1 MTFMVG
7 ILLVAANW
15 GLRHSIYLSI
25 LSAAAFNFF
34 FLPPILTFTVGD
46 GRNWIALLAFLV
58 TGIVASQLAERARR
72 EAKISRRRQR
82 EAERLYEFSQQ
93 MLVTGNVIDLLNV
106 LPQMI
111 AATFNL
117 AGAAVYLRE
126 RDRVYRSSPNYMDVT
141 AAELRDAAFT
151 RDHRRDEER
160 DVTLIPIL
168 LGTRPIGAVGITG
181 DGTSPEALDAV
192 CGLAA
197 IAIERAGAVET
208 LTRVEASRES
218 ERLRNALLDSV
229 AHELR
234 TPLTSITAAITSLR
248 SDPLLDKEQSAE
260 MMQVIEEE
268 AARLDRLVGQAME
281 MAELDA
287 NDIKLDLRLHSMR
300 EAVDLALEAVQ
311 GPLKTHPVELR
322 LPDTLPLVQM
332 DLERIAKVL
341 QHLLEN
347 AAKYSA
353 EGSPIFVSAEVA
365 KGQLVTSVADRG
377 AGVDDFE
384 RMMIFDK
391 FYRGQGQRYRVQ
403 GTGMGLAIAK
413 AIVEAHGGS
422 IDVTSQP
429 SQGSVFSFYL
439 PLQHVRPIALEL
451 RQVGDVPSAAE
462 RLDQKNAGI
471 HLAAHDVDIV
481 ALVVQR
487 GRLRGHDLQV
497 RVEAADVSVVEDLL
511 CRLCRQRGLMLVFGL
526 LLENTQRNQVVF
538 HLLKRGQRRLP
549 VVGDGLIVAG
559 VGLLGDRRSAACVE
573 DRLRQRRAD
582 RPQQTGRVEQVCEG
596 RCFDPDR
603 SVQRDCRIE
612 RGACDADAVVRLGDA
627 PLGGGDVGTALQ
639 KFGGQARRNDRRTRI
654 ERSVG
659 ERERRRRFA
668 EKNGDGVFELRA
680 LQGDVARLHFGCL
693 ELRLRLVYVGLR
705 SDPAFK
711 AIVRDAVGLFV
722 VLHGIVQQL
731 LLGVRAAGFEVVDG
745 EFGLQA
751 QQDCL
756 AVACACLRL
765 FSRGAYGSA
774 NAAPDVDLVVEI
786 DGKLDVADTV
796 ALRAVRVEV
805 GAVRRTRAAH
815 RRRARLRRSDTARRG

>member
-1 MTFMVG
+1 VQRNVIRGIVRYSVSTVTAAVIVAVYFRWLHVNETTVALTFLVG

-34 FLPPILTFTVGD
+34 FLPPVMTFTIGD
-46 GRNWIALLAFLV
+46 GRNWVALFAFLA
-58 TGIVASQLAERARR
+58 TSIVASQLAERARR
-72 EAKISRRRQR
+72 EAKISRSRQR

-111 AATFNL
+111 AVTFNL

-160 DVTLIPIL
+160 GVTLVPIL

-181 DGTSPEALDAV
+181 EGTSPEALDAV

-208 LTRVEASRES
+208 LTRVQASRES

-248 SDPLLDKEQSAE
+248 TNPLLDPSQRAE

-268 AARLDRLVGQAME
+268 AGRLDRLVGQAME

-287 NDIKLDLRLHSMR
+287 HEITLDLRMHSIR
-300 EAVDLALEAVQ
+300 EAVDLALEEVQ
-311 GPLKTHPVELR
+311 PQLRAHPVDLR
-322 LPDTLPLVQM
+322 LPDSLPLVVI

-353 EGSPIFVSAEVA
+353 ETSPIFISAEVLG
-365 KGQLVTSVADRG
+365 GQLVTSVADRG
-377 AGVDDFE
+377 VGIDDLE

-429 SQGSVFSFYL
+429 GQGSVFSFRL
-439 PLQHVRPIALEL
+439 PLQ
-451 RQVGDVPSAAE
+451 QS
-462 RLDQKNAGI
+462 
-471 HLAAHDVDIV
+471 
-481 ALVVQR
+481 
-487 GRLRGHDLQV
+487 GR
-497 RVEAADVSVVEDLL
+497 
-511 CRLCRQRGLMLVFGL
+511 
-526 LLENTQRNQVVF
+526 
-538 HLLKRGQRRLP
+538 
-549 VVGDGLIVAG
+549 
-559 VGLLGDRRSAACVE
+559 
-573 DRLRQRRAD
+573 
-582 RPQQTGRVEQVCEG
+582 
-596 RCFDPDR
+596 
-603 SVQRDCRIE
+603 
-612 RGACDADAVVRLGDA
+612 
-627 PLGGGDVGTALQ
+627 
-639 KFGGQARRNDRRTRI
+639 
-654 ERSVG
+654 
-659 ERERRRRFA
+659 
-668 EKNGDGVFELRA
+668 
-680 LQGDVARLHFGCL
+680 
-693 ELRLRLVYVGLR
+693 
-705 SDPAFK
+705 
-711 AIVRDAVGLFV
+711 
-722 VLHGIVQQL
+722 
-731 LLGVRAAGFEVVDG
+731 
-745 EFGLQA
+745 
-751 QQDCL
+751 
-756 AVACACLRL
+756 
-765 FSRGAYGSA
+765 
-774 NAAPDVDLVVEI
+774 
-786 DGKLDVADTV
+786 
-796 ALRAVRVEV
+796 
-805 GAVRRTRAAH
+805 
-815 RRRARLRRSDTARRG
+815 

>member
-1 MTFMVG
+1 VRYSISTATAAAIVAVYFRWLHVNETTVALTFLVG
-7 ILLVAANW
+7 ILVVAANW

-25 LSAAAFNFF
+25 LSALAFNFF
-34 FLPPILTFTVGD
+34 FLPPVMTFTIGD
-46 GRNWIALLAFLV
+46 GRNWVALFAFLA
-58 TGIVASQLAERARR
+58 TSMVASQLAERARR

-126 RDRVYRSSPNYMDVT
+126 KDRIYRSSPNYMDVT

-160 DVTLIPIL
+160 GVTLIPIL

-208 LTRVEASRES
+208 LTRVQAARES

-234 TPLTSITAAITSLR
+234 TPLTSITAAITSLQTN
-248 SDPLLDKEQSAE
+248 PLLDAEQRTE

-287 NDIKLDLRLHSMR
+287 HEIHLDLHMHSIR

-311 GPLKTHPVELR
+311 SQLKTHPVDLR
-322 LPDTLPLVQM
+322 LPDTLPLIVM

-347 AAKYSA
+347 AAKYSE
-353 EGSPIFVSAEVA
+353 EGSPIFISAEVA
-365 KGQLVTSVADRG
+365 RGQLITSVADRG

-391 FYRGQGQRYRVQ
+391 FYRGQGQRYRVH
-403 GTGMGLAIAK
+403 GTGMGLAIAR

-429 SQGSVFSFYL
+429 AQGSVFSFYL
-439 PLQHVRPIALEL
+439 PLQ
-451 RQVGDVPSAAE
+451 QS
-462 RLDQKNAGI
+462 
-471 HLAAHDVDIV
+471 
-481 ALVVQR
+481 
-487 GRLRGHDLQV
+487 GR
-497 RVEAADVSVVEDLL
+497 
-511 CRLCRQRGLMLVFGL
+511 
-526 LLENTQRNQVVF
+526 
-538 HLLKRGQRRLP
+538 
-549 VVGDGLIVAG
+549 
-559 VGLLGDRRSAACVE
+559 
-573 DRLRQRRAD
+573 
-582 RPQQTGRVEQVCEG
+582 
-596 RCFDPDR
+596 
-603 SVQRDCRIE
+603 
-612 RGACDADAVVRLGDA
+612 
-627 PLGGGDVGTALQ
+627 
-639 KFGGQARRNDRRTRI
+639 
-654 ERSVG
+654 
-659 ERERRRRFA
+659 
-668 EKNGDGVFELRA
+668 
-680 LQGDVARLHFGCL
+680 
-693 ELRLRLVYVGLR
+693 
-705 SDPAFK
+705 
-711 AIVRDAVGLFV
+711 
-722 VLHGIVQQL
+722 
-731 LLGVRAAGFEVVDG
+731 
-745 EFGLQA
+745 
-751 QQDCL
+751 
-756 AVACACLRL
+756 
-765 FSRGAYGSA
+765 
-774 NAAPDVDLVVEI
+774 
-786 DGKLDVADTV
+786 
-796 ALRAVRVEV
+796 
-805 GAVRRTRAAH
+805 
-815 RRRARLRRSDTARRG
+815 

>member
-1 MTFMVG
+1 MYFLWAHANETTVALTLLIA

-15 GLRHSIYLSI
+15 GLRHAIYLSI
-25 LSAAAFNFF
+25 LSSAAFNFF
-34 FLPPILTFTVGD
+34 FLPPVLTLTVRD
-46 GRNWIALLAFLV
+46 GRNWVALFAFLV

-93 MLVTGNVIDLLNV
+93 MLVKGNVIDLLNT

-126 RDRVYRSSPNYMDVT
+126 KDRVYRSSPDYMDVT
-141 AAELRDAAFT
+141 AAELRDAAYS
-151 RDHRRDEER
+151 RDHHRDETR
-160 DVTLIPIL
+160 DVTLVPIL

-181 DGTSPEALDAV
+181 AGTSPEALDAV

-248 SDPLLDKEQSAE
+248 SDPLLDPAQSGE

-268 AARLDRLVGQAME
+268 AGRLNRLVGQAME
-281 MAELDA
+281 MADLDA
-287 NDIKLDLRLHSMR
+287 HDIKLDLRPHAMR

-311 GPLKTHPVELR
+311 PRVCARPIDIR
-322 LPDTLPLVQM
+322 LPESLPMVEM

-353 EGSPIFVSAEVA
+353 EATPIFISAEVA
-365 KGQLVTSVADRG
+365 RGQLVTSVADRG
-377 AGVDDFE
+377 VGVDDLE

-439 PLQHVRPIALEL
+439 PL
-451 RQVGDVPSAAE
+451 
-462 RLDQKNAGI
+462 
-471 HLAAHDVDIV
+471 HL
-481 ALVVQR
+481 
-487 GRLRGHDLQV
+487 
-497 RVEAADVSVVEDLL
+497 S
-511 CRLCRQRGLMLVFGL
+511 GL
-526 LLENTQRNQVVF
+526 
-538 HLLKRGQRRLP
+538 
-549 VVGDGLIVAG
+549 
-559 VGLLGDRRSAACVE
+559 
-573 DRLRQRRAD
+573 
-582 RPQQTGRVEQVCEG
+582 
-596 RCFDPDR
+596 
-603 SVQRDCRIE
+603 
-612 RGACDADAVVRLGDA
+612 
-627 PLGGGDVGTALQ
+627 
-639 KFGGQARRNDRRTRI
+639 
-654 ERSVG
+654 
-659 ERERRRRFA
+659 
-668 EKNGDGVFELRA
+668 
-680 LQGDVARLHFGCL
+680 
-693 ELRLRLVYVGLR
+693 
-705 SDPAFK
+705 
-711 AIVRDAVGLFV
+711 
-722 VLHGIVQQL
+722 
-731 LLGVRAAGFEVVDG
+731 
-745 EFGLQA
+745 
-751 QQDCL
+751 
-756 AVACACLRL
+756 
-765 FSRGAYGSA
+765 
-774 NAAPDVDLVVEI
+774 
-786 DGKLDVADTV
+786 
-796 ALRAVRVEV
+796 
-805 GAVRRTRAAH
+805 
-815 RRRARLRRSDTARRG
+815 

>member
-1 MTFMVG
+1 VQRKLIRSIVRYSISTASAAVIVAVYFLRLHVNETTVALTFLIG

-34 FLPPILTFTVGD
+34 FLPPVLTFTVGD
-46 GRNWIALLAFLV
+46 GRNWVALLAFLV

-111 AATFNL
+111 AVTFNL

-126 RDRVYRSSPNYMDVT
+126 RDRIYRSSPNYMDVT

-151 RDHRRDEER
+151 RDHRYDEAR
-160 DVTLIPIL
+160 AVTLVPIL

-181 DGTSPEALDAV
+181 NRTSPEALDAV

-208 LTRVEASRES
+208 LTRVQASRES

-234 TPLTSITAAITSLR
+234 TPLTSITAAVTTLR
-248 SDPLLDKEQSAE
+248 SEPSLDAEQSGE
-260 MMQVIEEE
+260 MLQVIEEE

-311 GPLKTHPVELR
+311 GPLKNHPLELR
-322 LPDTLPLVQM
+322 LPDTLPPVLI

-347 AAKYSA
+347 AAKYSP
-353 EGSPIFVSAEVA
+353 EGSPIFVSAEVS
-365 KGQLVTSVADRG
+365 KDQLVTSVADRG
-377 AGVDDFE
+377 AGVDDLE
-384 RMMIFDK
+384 KMMIFDK

-439 PLQHVRPIALEL
+439 PLNL
-451 RQVGDVPSAAE
+451 S
-462 RLDQKNAGI
+462 
-471 HLAAHDVDIV
+471 
-481 ALVVQR
+481 
-487 GRLRGHDLQV
+487 GR
-497 RVEAADVSVVEDLL
+497 
-511 CRLCRQRGLMLVFGL
+511 
-526 LLENTQRNQVVF
+526 
-538 HLLKRGQRRLP
+538 
-549 VVGDGLIVAG
+549 
-559 VGLLGDRRSAACVE
+559 
-573 DRLRQRRAD
+573 
-582 RPQQTGRVEQVCEG
+582 
-596 RCFDPDR
+596 
-603 SVQRDCRIE
+603 
-612 RGACDADAVVRLGDA
+612 
-627 PLGGGDVGTALQ
+627 
-639 KFGGQARRNDRRTRI
+639 
-654 ERSVG
+654 
-659 ERERRRRFA
+659 
-668 EKNGDGVFELRA
+668 
-680 LQGDVARLHFGCL
+680 
-693 ELRLRLVYVGLR
+693 
-705 SDPAFK
+705 
-711 AIVRDAVGLFV
+711 
-722 VLHGIVQQL
+722 
-731 LLGVRAAGFEVVDG
+731 
-745 EFGLQA
+745 
-751 QQDCL
+751 
-756 AVACACLRL
+756 
-765 FSRGAYGSA
+765 
-774 NAAPDVDLVVEI
+774 
-786 DGKLDVADTV
+786 
-796 ALRAVRVEV
+796 
-805 GAVRRTRAAH
+805 
-815 RRRARLRRSDTARRG
+815 